1 MVSLSLTKAEIE
13 KCICIQCN
21 PSKWKGLLI
30 GSLKKVSEQ
39 VHPLLTASDE
49 ALEYVEMLVVQCL
62 EILTLRPPSPPHTV
76 YDIEDQVK
84 RSFPKPID
92 EWAIKDAKEALEKT
106 KKKSPLVLPTD
117 KIHNLVQKEILQYKL
132 DSQVALY
139 ITAVLEY
146 IAADI
151 LKLAGNY
158 VKNIHRV
165 EIGFQDLRVAMCG
178 DKVLMDL
185 FGQHD
190 NNGDL
195 NLSNLGIDKIQR
207 TTTYEEVIR
216 DLMHD
221 ERQLIRDL
229 HLILKI
235 FKEEID
241 RIIPTGSSQELDS
254 MFSNITDICKA
265 TGLFLSSIEDIL
277 EIAEDKSA
285 TVGCCIEE
293 LAEAAEFDAFARYAN
308 DIVKKQCRNILG
320 NLICK
325 PEVSN
330 LLQSAGYGFKEAVK
344 YYFPKLLLLPLW
356 HCIIYFEY
364 FKILHQLSPSQLDK
378 ECLEQVEGL
387 LRPLQLQVTSA
398 ANKVNL
404 PDNVKEFGLKINAT
418 PRRLLAIEKLNEM
431 QKAIDGWDGK
441 DMGQCCTEFIREGVL
456 IKISSGGKRYSERK
470 AILFDG
476 VLLLCKSNNRRTSV
490 SVGSQLVGGL
500 SEFKLKEKLF
510 IRKVDIVDR
519 EDTEETKHCFEIAPR
534 LQQPVILV
542 ASNYQDKANWM
553 ADLVMLNTK
562 SMLDRTLNS
571 ILLDE
576 DKKFPLRLPSI
587 KEYRFVE
594 PDSRCNIIFEDK
606 ENNGVPLIKGAILL
620 KLIERLTYHIYADP
634 KFVKTFLTTY
644 RSFCSPHNLLDLLI
658 ERYNIPEPFGI
669 TMDSISLRDEHQRF
683 KKEYLVPVQFRVLN
697 VIRHWIDYHYYDY
710 QRDPNL
716 LDKLHTF
723 LDSINGK
730 SMKKWADS
738 VIKILQRK
746 TTEAQ
751 KEITF
756 AFDSPPPPIEV
767 HMDFNGGDDFNILLV
782 HPVEFARQLTLIESE
797 NYRAVKPSELVGSV
811 WTKKDKEINSPHLLR
826 LIKRTTNFSRW
837 IEKVVVECENFE
849 ERVAIVSRF
858 IEIMMALD
866 ELNNFN
872 GVLGVLSAMSSASVF
887 RLKLT
892 FQSVNTRLDKTLEE
906 ARELSNNHLRKYQD
920 KLRSINPPCVPFIG
934 MYLTNILHIEE
945 GNPDCLTNS
954 TDLVKLIN
962 FNKQR
967 KVAEIISEIQQYQN
981 QPYCLN
987 VEPKLK
993 KFLENLNPFNDM
1005 KDTDISNLLYEKSL
1019 EIEPRNCKQPPK
1031 KPRRWPD
1038 LNLKSPGLKTK
1049 IRVPSV
1055 SSKDTDVQGRR
1066 KLSSSSSLVIQ
1077 MDKRET
1083 DDSVFSP
1090 VIFTLGKSPNVPPV
1104 PPRLSKVDKAFRPPI
1119 PPRRMAP
1126 PLPPRRLQVDQIQ
1139 TPKKIVELPQLEI
1152 SQDLNWNKLST
1163 PAISPIKK
1171 PMDLQIKP
1179 FHFPKREHI
1188 LERPDEPLILRPE
1201 VIQTSRFT
1209 FKPFVLKRTSLSM
1222 FQFNV

>member
-1 MVSLSLTKAEIE
+1 MVSLSLTLAEIE

-21 PSKWKGLLI
+21 SLKWKGLLV
-30 GSLKKVSEQ
+30 GSLKKVTEQ
-39 VHPLLTASDE
+39 VHPSLTASDE
-49 ALEYVEMLVVQCL
+49 ALAYVEMLVVQCL
-62 EILTLRPPSPPHTV
+62 EILTLRPAPPHTV
-76 YDIEDQVK
+76 HDIEDQVK

-92 EWAIKDAKEALEKT
+92 KWAIKDAKEALEKN
-106 KKKSPLVLPTD
+106 KKKNPLVLPAD

-132 DSQVALY
+132 DYQVALY

-165 EIGFQDLRVAMCG
+165 EIGFQDLRIAICG

-190 NNGDL
+190 DNGDL
-195 NLSNLGIDKIQR
+195 DLSDLGIDKVQR
-207 TTTYEEVIR
+207 TSTTYEEVIR

-221 ERQLIRDL
+221 ERQLVRDL

-254 MFSNITDICKA
+254 MFNNITDICKA

-293 LAEAAEFDAFARYAN
+293 LAEAAEFDVFARYAN
-308 DIVKKQCRNILG
+308 DIVKKQCRNIFW
-320 NLICK
+320 NLIGK

-356 HCIIYFEY
+356 HCILYFEY
-364 FKILHQLSPSQLDK
+364 IKILHQLSPSQLDK
-378 ECLEQVEGL
+378 ECLEQVEGI
-387 LRPLQLQVTSA
+387 LRPLQLQMTSA

-441 DMGQCCTEFIREGVL
+441 DMGQCCTEFIREGLL
-456 IKISSGGKRYSERK
+456 IKVSSGGKRCSERK

-490 SVGSQLVGGL
+490 SVSSQLVGGL

-510 IRKVDIVDR
+510 IRKVEIVDR
-519 EDTEETKHCFEIAPR
+519 EDTEETKHFFEIAPR
-534 LQQPVILV
+534 LQPPVILV
-542 ASNYQDKANWM
+542 ANTFQDKANWM

-587 KEYRFVE
+587 EEYRFVE
-594 PDSRCNIIFEDK
+594 PDSRSNIIFEEK

-644 RSFCSPHNLLDLLI
+644 RSFCSPHDLLDLLI
-658 ERYNIPEPFGI
+658 ERYNIPQPFGI
-669 TMDSISLRDEHQRF
+669 TVDSVSLRDENKRF
-683 KKEYLVPVQFRVLN
+683 KKEYLIPVQFRVLN
-697 VIRHWIDYHYYDY
+697 VIRHWVDYHYYDY
-710 QRDPNL
+710 QRDPDL

-767 HMDFNGGDDFNILLV
+767 HMDFNGYDEFNILLV
-782 HPVEFARQLTLIESE
+782 HPIEFARQLTLLESE

-811 WTKKDKEINSPHLLR
+811 WTKKDKEIKSPNLLR
-826 LIKRTTNFSRW
+826 LIKRTTSFSRW
-837 IEKVVVECENFE
+837 IEKAVVECVNFE

-858 IEIMMALD
+858 IEVMMALD

-872 GVLGVLSAMSSASVF
+872 GVLGVVSAMSSAAVF
-887 RLKLT
+887 RLKFTLSAIT
-892 FQSVNTRLDKTLEE
+892 ARHERALEE
-906 ARELSNNHLRKYQD
+906 ARQLSNNHFRKYQD

-945 GNPDCLTNS
+945 GNLDCLTNS
-954 TDLVKLIN
+954 PNLIN
-962 FNKQR
+962 FNKRR
-967 KVAEIISEIQQYQN
+967 KVAEIIGEIQQYQN

-987 VEPKLK
+987 FEPKIK

-1005 KDTDISNLLYEKSL
+1005 KDTDISNYLYEKSL
-1019 EIEPRNCKQPPK
+1019 EIEPRNCKQLPK
-1031 KPRRWPD
+1031 NKRLWPD

-1055 SSKDTDVQGRR
+1055 SSKDMDVQGRR

-1077 MDKRET
+1077 MDKREA
-1083 DDSVFSP
+1083 DDSVFEP
-1090 VIFTLGKSPNVPPV
+1090 VTFTLGKIPNDVPPV

-1126 PLPPRRLQVDQIQ
+1126 PLPPRRSQTELIQ
-1139 TPKKIVELPQLEI
+1139 NPQKNVELPRPEI
-1152 SQDLNWNKLST
+1152 GQDFNWNKKPATVISST
-1163 PAISPIKK
+1163 KK
-1171 PMDLQIKP
+1171 PMDLQLKSINL
-1179 FHFPKREHI
+1179 PKRDHN
-1188 LERPDEPLILRPE
+1188 LERLDSVPILKPE
-1201 VIQTSRFT
+1201 IVQYSRFP
-1209 FKPFVLKRTSLSM
+1209 FKPFVLKRTAPSM

>member
-13 KCICIQCN
+13 KCINIQCN

-30 GSLKKVSEQ
+30 GSLKKVTEQ
-39 VHPLLTASDE
+39 VHPSLTASDE
-49 ALEYVEMLVVQCL
+49 ALEYVEMLVIQCL
-62 EILTLRPPSPPHTV
+62 EILTLRPSPPHTV

-92 EWAIKDAKEALEKT
+92 KWAIKDAKEALEKN
-106 KKKSPLVLPTD
+106 KKKNPLVLPTD

-132 DSQVALY
+132 DYNVAVY
-139 ITAVLEY
+139 VTAVLEY

-165 EIGFQDLRVAMCG
+165 EIGFQDLRVAICG

-195 NLSNLGIDKIQR
+195 NLSDLGIDKIQR
-207 TTTYEEVIR
+207 TSTTYEEVIR

-221 ERQLIRDL
+221 ERKLIRDL

-241 RIIPTGSSQELDS
+241 RIIPTGSSQIIDS
-254 MFSNITDICKA
+254 MFNNITDICKA

-293 LAEAAEFDAFARYAN
+293 LAEAAEFDVFSRYAN
-308 DIVKKQCRNILG
+308 DIVKKDCRDILSK
-320 NLICK
+320 LMDK

-356 HCIIYFEY
+356 HCILYFEY
-364 FKILHQLSPSQLDK
+364 IKILHQLSPSQLDK
-378 ECLEQVEGL
+378 ECLEQVEGI
-387 LRPLQLQVTSA
+387 LRPLQLQMTSV

-441 DMGQCCTEFIREGVL
+441 NMGQCCTEFIREGVL
-456 IKISSGGKRYSERK
+456 TKITSGGKRCSERK

-490 SVGSQLVGGL
+490 SVSTQLVGGM

-510 IRKVDIVDR
+510 IRKVEIVDR
-519 EDTEETKHCFEIAPR
+519 DDTDETKNCFEITPR
-534 LQQPVILV
+534 LQPPVILV
-542 ASNYQDKANWM
+542 TNTSQDKSNWM

-587 KEYRFVE
+587 QEYRFVE
-594 PDSRCNIIFEDK
+594 PDSRSNIIFEEK

-644 RSFCSPHNLLDLLI
+644 RSFCSPHDLLDLLI

-669 TMDSISLRDEHQRF
+669 TMDSISLRDENKRF

-697 VIRHWIDYHYYDY
+697 VIRHWVDYHYYDY
-710 QRDPNL
+710 QRDPDL

-723 LDSINGK
+723 LDLINGK

-751 KEITF
+751 REITF
-756 AFDSPPPPIEV
+756 AFDSPPPPIEI
-767 HMDFNGGDDFNILLV
+767 HMDFNGNEEFNILLV
-782 HPVEFARQLTLIESE
+782 HPLEFARQLTLIESE

-811 WTKKDKEINSPHLLR
+811 WTKKNKEINSPHLLR

-837 IEKVVVECENFE
+837 IEKIVVECENFE

-872 GVLGVLSAMSSASVF
+872 GVLGVLSAMSSAAVF
-887 RLKLT
+887 RLNYT
-892 FQSVNTRLDKTLEE
+892 FQSVNGRLYKFLEE
-906 ARELSNNHLRKYQD
+906 SRDLSNNHFRKYQD

-954 TDLVKLIN
+954 PNLIN
-962 FNKQR
+962 FNKRR
-967 KVAEIISEIQQYQN
+967 KVAEIIGEIQQYQN

-987 VEPKLK
+987 VEPKIK
-993 KFLENLNPFNDM
+993 IFLENLNPFNNM
-1005 KDTDISNLLYEKSL
+1005 KDTDISNYLYEKSL
-1019 EIEPRNCKQPPK
+1019 EIEPRNCKQLPK
-1031 KPRRWPD
+1031 YPRKWPD

-1049 IRVPSV
+1049 VRVPSV
-1055 SSKDTDVQGRR
+1055 CSKDMDVQGRR
-1066 KLSSSSSLVIQ
+1066 KLSSSSSLIIQ
-1077 MDKRET
+1077 MDKREAE
-1083 DDSVFSP
+1083 DSVFAP
-1090 VIFTLGKSPNVPPV
+1090 IIFTLGKVPNDVPPV

-1119 PPRRMAP
+1119 PPRKMAP
-1126 PLPPRRLQVDQIQ
+1126 PLPPRKLLTDQEEI
-1139 TPKKIVELPQLEI
+1139 PKQIIELPKPESNL
-1152 SQDLNWNKLST
+1152 DFNWNKKTLVINPSNK
-1163 PAISPIKK
+1163 PID
-1171 PMDLQIKP
+1171 PQIKP
-1179 FHFPKREHI
+1179 THFPKLDNI
-1188 LERPDEPLILRPE
+1188 LECPNSPSLLTPD
-1201 VIQTSRFT
+1201 VIPCSRFS
-1209 FKPFVLKRTSLSM
+1209 FKPFVLKRKALSM

>member
-1 MVSLSLTKAEIE
+1 MVSLPQPKAEIQ
-13 KCICIQCN
+13 KCIFIQSS
-21 PSKWKGLLI
+21 PSKWKGLLT
-30 GSLKKVSEQ
+30 GALKRVTEQ

-49 ALEYVEMLVVQCL
+49 ALEYVETLVIQCL
-62 EILTLRPPSPPHTV
+62 EILVLRPSPTPHNV
-76 YDIEDQVK
+76 QDIEDQVK

-92 EWAIKDAKEALEKT
+92 KWAIKDAKDTLEKN
-106 KKKSPLVLPTD
+106 KKKTPLVLPAD
-117 KIHNLVQKEILQYKL
+117 KIHNLVQKDILQYKL
-132 DSQVALY
+132 DYHVALY

-151 LKLAGNY
+151 LKLGGNY

-165 EIGFQDLRVAMCG
+165 EIGYQDLHVAISG

-190 NNGDL
+190 TSGDL
-195 NLSNLGIDKIQR
+195 NLSDLGIDKIQR

-216 DLMHD
+216 DLMYD

-235 FKEEID
+235 FKAEID
-241 RIIPTGSSQELDS
+241 RIIPAGSSQELDD
-254 MFSNITDICKA
+254 MFNNITDICKA

-293 LAEAAEFDAFARYAN
+293 LAEAAEFDVFARYAN
-308 DIVKKQCRNILG
+308 DIVKKQCRNVFWNLLG
-320 NLICK
+320 K

-330 LLQSAGYGFKEAVK
+330 SLQAARHGLKEAIK

-356 HCIIYFEY
+356 HCILYFEY
-364 FKILHQLSPSQLDK
+364 IKILHQLSPSQLDK
-378 ECLEQVEGL
+378 ECLEQVEGI
-387 LRPLQLQVTSA
+387 LRPLQLQITSA
-398 ANKVNL
+398 ATKVNL

-456 IKISSGGKRYSERK
+456 IKVSSGGKRCSERK

-490 SVGSQLVGGL
+490 SVSSQLVGSL

-510 IRKVDIVDR
+510 IRKVEILDR
-519 EDTEETKHCFEIAPR
+519 EDTEETKHFFEIAPR
-534 LQQPVILV
+534 LQPPVTLV
-542 ASNYQDKANWM
+542 ANNFQDKANWM

-571 ILLDE
+571 ILLEE

-587 KEYRFVE
+587 EEYRFVE
-594 PDSRCNIIFEDK
+594 TDSRSNIIFEEK
-606 ENNGVPLIKGAILL
+606 ENNGVPLIKGATLL

-644 RSFCSPHNLLDLLI
+644 RSFCLPHDLLDLLI

-669 TMDSISLRDEHQRF
+669 TMDSVGLRDENKRF

-697 VIRHWIDYHYYDY
+697 VIRHWVDYHYYDY
-710 QRDPNL
+710 QRDPDL
-716 LDKLHTF
+716 LDKLHAF

-756 AFDSPPPPIEV
+756 AFDSPPPPIEI
-767 HMDFNGGDDFNILLV
+767 HMDFNENDEFNILFV
-782 HPVEFARQLTLIESE
+782 HPIEFARQLTLIESE

-811 WTKKDKEINSPHLLR
+811 WTKKNREINSPHLLR

-837 IEKVVVECENFE
+837 IEKAVVECENFE

-858 IEIMMALD
+858 IEVMMALD

-872 GVLGVLSAMSSASVF
+872 GVLGVLSAMSSAAVF
-887 RLKLT
+887 RLKFT
-892 FQSVNTRLDKTLEE
+892 FQAVNARLDKALEE
-906 ARELSNNHLRKYQD
+906 SRELSNNHFRKYQD

-954 TDLVKLIN
+954 PNLIN
-962 FNKQR
+962 FNKRR
-967 KVAEIISEIQQYQN
+967 KVAEIIGEIQQYQN

-987 VEPKLK
+987 VEPKIK
-993 KFLENLNPFNDM
+993 KFLENLNPFNDT
-1005 KDTDISNLLYEKSL
+1005 KDTDISNYLYEKSL
-1019 EIEPRNCKQPPK
+1019 EIEPRNSKQLPK
-1031 KPRRWPD
+1031 YPRKWPD

-1055 SSKDTDVQGRR
+1055 SSKDIDVQGRR

-1077 MDKRET
+1077 MDKRES
-1083 DDSVFSP
+1083 DDSVFAP
-1090 VIFTLGKSPNVPPV
+1090 VTFILGRVSNDVPPV
-1104 PPRLSKVDKAFRPPI
+1104 PPRLSKIDKAFRPPI

-1126 PLPPRRLQVDQIQ
+1126 PLPPRRIQVEQVR
-1139 TPKKIVELPQLEI
+1139 TPKKIIDLTKRFTT
-1152 SQDLNWNKLST
+1152 QDFNWNK
-1163 PAISPIKK
+1163 K
-1171 PMDLQIKP
+1171 PFSIINPTKQLIDNQIKP
-1179 FHFPKREHI
+1179 IHFLKHDNSLEHSDG
-1188 LERPDEPLILRPE
+1188 LPMLKPE
-1201 VIQTSRFT
+1201 ITNSSRFP
-1209 FKPFVLKRTSLSM
+1209 FKPFVLKRTSASM